1 VVGAA
6 AKDLSKAGGNR
17 WVPDAKAPLT
27 ETDSQIIQNH
37 LEASNV
43 QPVQA
48 LTEMIAVS
56 RYYEAFQ
63 KTLQSSTELDQK
75 LSSSV
80 GKINS

>member
-1 VVGAA
+1 
-6 AKDLSKAGGNR
+6 
-17 WVPDAKAPLT
+17 
-27 ETDSQIIQNH
+27 
-37 LEASNV
+37 
-43 QPVQA
+43 
-48 LTEMIAVS
+48 MIAVS